1 MRRNL
6 FHDLKLFQN
15 SSIYSIDFSFI
26 LYLIFWLGPRTR
38 YIYYM
43 KIITLSIVIKTLFI
57 RFYHKKVLH
66 CWTSCNCNIILRYL
80 EYAYQN
86 QFTWYEL
93 LILHVSWFCWKC
105 VKFHRT
111 FLSCYVIDC
120 MISVYLCIHYDILLN
135 FLKSTD
141 RIFFPINYFNVQFY
155 EYLLTKEK
163 FWICKYYASC
173 RSQNISLLQLDIDII
188 FLSKNLFAIKVRIAN
203 EAKK

>member
-1 MRRNL
+1 MLMRN
-6 FHDLKLFQN
+6 
-15 SSIYSIDFSFI
+15 
-26 LYLIFWLGPRTR
+26 GV
-38 YIYYM
+38 IYYM
-43 KIITLSIVIKTLFI
+43 KIITFSIVIKTLLI

-66 CWTSCNCNIILRYL
+66 CWTSCNCSIILQYL

-141 RIFFPINYFNVQFY
+141 RIFFPIDERIIITLAINCNLSWNYFNVQFY

-188 FLSKNLFAIKVRIAN
+188 FLSKNLFAIKTRIAN
-203 EAKK
+203 EVPK